1 MGKQSDDA
9 DGWGDVSL
17 ASLVRRRLWAR
28 RAGILHVNF
37 VAVPT
42 TAVVMVV
49 TLSCPEIVAQLKG
62 ETFSSERQRD
72 RDETANDSK
81 NEKDSLDRRVH
92 NRLAS
97 TFRDVRGDTQSAP
110 PLRTGG
116 FRAPIA
122 TCLSDWP
129 YPNHV
134 VVGKPRVAMRLELA
148 GDGYDAEREREVFS
162 NLVSIHSSSEVTR
175 VNPNT
180 SNDPTTPVDAFGFWI
195 EYDTGAGWVRTTDV
209 LCGDAIGVKNVS
221 SSRNGD
227 ALKSDPDA
235 REKNTRKRLRAP
247 SPFSEK
253 KSSPSPAW
261 GDSDVTEAS
270 ALGDEDDVLD
280 GAPALGDE
288 DDVLDGAFETTAAV
302 SKPGAFET
310 AAAWKPIKAK
320 PSNVLSAGRVGVFV
334 LPRKE
339 ELAANANRGEHVGFD
354 VEVKFDASITTGG
367 NFTVKVVET
376 CAGE

>member
-49 TLSCPEIVAQLKG
+49 ALSCPEIVAQLEG

-72 RDETANDSK
+72 RDETSDDSK
-81 NEKDSLDRRVH
+81 NERDSLDRRVR

-110 PLRTGG
+110 PLRTGS

-122 TCLSDWP
+122 TCLTDWP

-134 VVGKPRVAMRLELA
+134 VVCKPRVAMRLELA

-180 SNDPTTPVDAFGFWI
+180 SNDPTPPVDAFGFWI

-209 LCGDAIGVKNVS
+209 LGGDAIGGKNVS

-235 REKNTRKRLRAP
+235 REKNARKRLRAP

-261 GDSDVTEAS
+261 GDSDMTKAS
-270 ALGDEDDVLD
+270 AF
-280 GAPALGDE
+280 GDE
-288 DDVLDGAFETTAAV
+288 DDVLDGAFETTATV

-310 AAAWKPIKAK
+310 EAAWKPIKAK
-320 PSNVLSAGRVGVFV
+320 ASNVLSAGRVGVFV

-367 NFTVKVVET
+367 NITVKVVET

>member
-1 MGKQSDDA
+1 
-9 DGWGDVSL
+9 
-17 ASLVRRRLWAR
+17 
-28 RAGILHVNF
+28 
-37 VAVPT
+37 
-42 TAVVMVV
+42 
-49 TLSCPEIVAQLKG
+49 
-62 ETFSSERQRD
+62 
-72 RDETANDSK
+72 
-81 NEKDSLDRRVH
+81 
-92 NRLAS
+92 
-97 TFRDVRGDTQSAP
+97 
-110 PLRTGG
+110 
-116 FRAPIA
+116 
-122 TCLSDWP
+122 
-129 YPNHV
+129 
-134 VVGKPRVAMRLELA
+134 MRLELA

-235 REKNTRKRLRAP
+235 REKNSRKRLRAP

-288 DDVLDGAFETTAAV
+288 DEVLDGAFETTAAV